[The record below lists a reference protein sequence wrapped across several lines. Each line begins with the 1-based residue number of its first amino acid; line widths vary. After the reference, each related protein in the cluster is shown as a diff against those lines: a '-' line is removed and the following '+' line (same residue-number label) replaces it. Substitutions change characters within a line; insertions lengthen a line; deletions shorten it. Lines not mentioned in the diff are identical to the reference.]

1 MSEQRFCKDCK
12 YAREGGLQDLYFT
25 VRTVPWRCSHPRALD
40 PVSGAVREECSTA
53 RYRNGICGTHGGLF
67 EAGEPVKFVPMKLS
81 PIPIPDPAPAQEPKT
96 RWWRLLK

>member
-40 PVSGAVREECSTA
+40 PVSGAVLEECSTA
-53 RYRNGICGTHGGLF
+53 RDRYDICGKHGGLF
-67 EAGEPVKFVPMKLS
+67 EAGEPVKFVPMKLA
-81 PIPIPDPAPAQEPKT
+81 PDPMLEPVDEPK
-96 RWWRLLK
+96 RKWWEFWK